1 MKEKSTQL
9 QIYSWVKSKV
19 RLEFY
24 NVLHSLRKG
33 VSEKQTAEL
42 IQTAFS
48 NKDSSQAFK
57 LPLQTRVIK
66 GAQNLGGST
75 PQRNPALY
83 SQLPSGGTLAGDV
96 IFYSFQLLF
105 SVISDLTYKGLAWLN
120 STYHFR
126 FLTI

>member
-1 MKEKSTQL
+1 MKETSTQL

-48 NKDSSQAFK
+48 NEDSS
-57 LPLQTRVIK
+57 
-66 GAQNLGGST
+66 
-75 PQRNPALY
+75 
-83 SQLPSGGTLAGDV
+83 
-96 IFYSFQLLF
+96 
-105 SVISDLTYKGLAWLN
+105 
-120 STYHFR
+120 
-126 FLTI
+126 